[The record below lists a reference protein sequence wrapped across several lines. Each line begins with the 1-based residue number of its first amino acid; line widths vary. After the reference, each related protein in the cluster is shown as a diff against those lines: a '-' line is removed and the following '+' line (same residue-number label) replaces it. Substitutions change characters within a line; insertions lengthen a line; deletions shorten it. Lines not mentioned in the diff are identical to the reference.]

1 MKSSRRR
8 TLASLSIAL
17 CFVFA
22 ACAPGS
28 IDAERELE
36 AEDAE
41 LQNFLEA
48 PELVR
53 GPYHDPAECP
63 HGEAMALA
71 KRPSGERGQCES
83 CHNQGAGASALKR
96 PTARSGDGDTAC
108 QQCHVNG
115 QGLANTGA
123 QLKPVRP
130 PITGGGTTACASCHT
145 SGEP

>member
-28 IDAERELE
+28 IDAEHELE
-36 AEDAE
+36 GEDAE

-63 HGEAMALA
+63 HGEAMPLGLLA
-71 KRPSGERGQCES
+71 SV
-83 CHNQGAGASALKR
+83 ASASR
-96 PTARSGDGDTAC
+96 A
-108 QQCHVNG
+108 
-115 QGLANTGA
+115 
-123 QLKPVRP
+123 
-130 PITGGGTTACASCHT
+130 TTRAP
-145 SGEP
+145 ELPR